1 MKFLE
6 KLKYNW
12 NVNSSA
18 IKKLMYINIA
28 FFIVAVFCKVAY
40 HLYGYAAAENSY
52 FTNPILEKLV
62 LYSAPGSLLL
72 RPWTIVTYMFM
83 HSGFMHILFN
93 MLILF
98 FIGRIAEDFYSPKDI
113 YKQYFLG
120 GITGAALFML
130 AYNIFPIFT
139 RLNLSVPMIGAS
151 AAVISIVVATA
162 AWVPNYEVFLWGVVR
177 LKLKWLA
184 LIMVGLD
191 IIMFTNGNEGGRI
204 SHIGGAAFGLL
215 YSQKRNWFD
224 FNFKWS
230 LSGLFKNK
238 HTIDEK
244 KIFRGVPKPQSGIK
258 KSYKPNQD
266 EVDAILDKISQSG
279 YSSLSNEEKD
289 ILFRASDKDLS

>member
-1 MKFLE
+1 MNFLE
-6 KLKYNW
+6 KLKYDW

-18 IKKLMYINIA
+18 IKKLIYINVA
-28 FFIVAVFCKVAY
+28 FFIVAVLCKVVY
-40 HLYGYAAAENSY
+40 HLYGYSAAENSY

-62 LYSAPGSLLL
+62 LYSAPGSLLT
-72 RPWTIVTYMFM
+72 RPWSIVSYMFM

-98 FIGRIAEDFYSPKDI
+98 FIGRIAEDFYSQQDI

-120 GITGAALFML
+120 GIAGAVLFML
-130 AYNIFPIFT
+130 AYNTFPIFT
-139 RLNLSVPMIGAS
+139 RLNMSVPMIGAS

-191 IIMFTNGNEGGRI
+191 IIMFTSGNEGGRI

-224 FNFKWS
+224 FKINWS
-230 LSGLFKNK
+230 FSDLVKRKSV
-238 HTIDEK
+238 IDEK
-244 KIFRGVPKPQSGIK
+244 KIYRGESKPQSSVK
-258 KSYKPNQD
+258 TNRKPNQD

-279 YSSLSNEEKD
+279 YSSLSKEEKD

>member
-1 MKFLE
+1 MNFWE

-18 IKKLMYINIA
+18 IKKLIYINIA
-28 FFIVAVFCKVAY
+28 FFIVAVLCKLIF
-40 HLYGYAAAENSY
+40 HLYGYSATENSY

-62 LYSAPGSLLL
+62 LYSAPGSLLT
-72 RPWTIVTYMFM
+72 RPWSLVSYMFM

-98 FIGRIAEDFYSPKDI
+98 FIGRIAEDFYSPNDI
-113 YKQYFLG
+113 YKQYIFG
-120 GITGAALFML
+120 GIAGAILFIL

-139 RLNLSVPMIGAS
+139 RMHSPVPMIGAS
-151 AAVISIVVATA
+151 AAVIAIVVATA

-204 SHIGGAAFGLL
+204 SHIGGAAFGFL
-215 YSQKRNWFD
+215 YAQKRSWFD
-224 FNFKWS
+224 FSFQLPSANIFKR
-230 LSGLFKNK
+230 K
-238 HTIDEK
+238 TVIDER
-244 KIFRGVPKPQSGIK
+244 KIFRGVPKQHQSLGKIN
-258 KSYKPNQD
+258 KPNQD

-279 YSSLSNEEKD
+279 YSSLSKEEKE